1 MRHDATY
8 FLPDEP
14 HVLSSSDHGIHSHL
28 SMSKKHQVADQRL
41 DGQESIGES
50 ARSASARTSDVNS
63 EGASLYTPTLREESP
78 RESRSSRLSINP
90 LPMPDRT
97 QYYRDHSTD
106 SDRGS
111 SLLQGT
117 SFDTLLNS
125 LKSMRDKDLDS
136 IVRNKNESLIDVHE

>member
-1 MRHDATY
+1 
-8 FLPDEP
+8 
-14 HVLSSSDHGIHSHL
+14 
-28 SMSKKHQVADQRL
+28 MSKNHQVSNARI
-41 DGQESIGES
+41 DGKESIGES
-50 ARSASARTSDVNS
+50 ASASACTSDVNS

-78 RESRSSRLSINP
+78 RGSRPSRVSIHP
-90 LPMPDRT
+90 SAMPDRT
-97 QYYRDHSTD
+97 HYYPDHSTD